1 MGTALG
7 IAAIVLFYVAL
18 YALFAAGSIGLI
30 GAAIHTAERRE
41 WPAWRRAL
49 FIVGAVPAAFLG
61 GWLAFVLV
69 WPFRQLRKTRT
80 PGPRRRL
87 LYVAAALS
95 VLLPSGCVAGTVVAG
110 PCSFDP
116 PPGDQLAVTI
126 LDDTPAAVTVVDCL
140 DEQCAE
146 AQNSTDVAAGRRAS
160 MPLEGC
166 AGGTMGVLAA
176 GTDVLLSCI
185 SEPTENENGNL
196 RPVAISEGHPC
207 GAAMTGRRVHILD
220 PGG

>member
-1 MGTALG
+1 M
-7 IAAIVLFYVAL
+7 
-18 YALFAAGSIGLI
+18 
-30 GAAIHTAERRE
+30 
-41 WPAWRRAL
+41 
-49 FIVGAVPAAFLG
+49 
-61 GWLAFVLV
+61 
-69 WPFRQLRKTRT
+69 
-80 PGPRRRL
+80 
-87 LYVAAALS
+87 
-95 VLLPSGCVAGTVVAG
+95 AGTVVAG